1 MIDELEVLEPSG
13 TTVSF
18 RGERLE
24 IRPLTV
30 DKLAIIVRTARPVLT
45 ALFAF
50 EEQVAD
56 ADADVALDCLLTL
69 LEEHSDGAAAVIA
82 IAVGRDQA
90 HIAGGELP
98 EFMELAQA
106 VIEVNRD
113 FFGRLLASLQGGRAA
128 RRTSGAGPTR
138 SSSSSSVVID

>member
-24 IRPLTV
+24 VRPLTL
-30 DKLAIIVRTARPVLT
+30 DKLAGIVRAARPLIT
-45 ALFAF
+45 ALVAL
-50 EEQVAD
+50 EDKVAD
-56 ADADVALDCLLTL
+56 ADDSIALDCLLSL
-69 LEEHSDGAAAVIA
+69 LEEHSDGAATVIA
-82 IAVGRDQA
+82 IAVDREQA

-113 FFGRLLASLQGGRAA
+113 FFGRLLASLQGGRAV
-128 RRTSGAGPTR
+128 RRASGAGPTPSR
-138 SSSSSSVVID
+138 SSSSAGTD